1 MPRKPQQQRAKA
13 TVSSIVEAAMIV
25 LAKEGPQ
32 GVTTRK
38 IADVAGIGVG
48 SLYEY
53 FANREQVYDA
63 IFAQLVQDA
72 VKTIQPLI
80 PELVRLPIREAVRSL
95 LLKLRELL
103 MENDGRYL
111 KCVRYAP
118 HLAQRNPLE
127 PLRKVLTE
135 LLMQYVMRHP
145 EYMKVPNLATM
156 GYIHIHGGTFTVI
169 RHLADPSPPMSFEEL
184 ADGLA
189 DMVSY
194 CAEGG
199 LRDRAAGLR

>member
-1 MPRKPQQQRAKA
+1 MKYLTRMLAFTRLLVLRRQWKQIKQWLFLLSAEQESVLSALVYGEAQRAAKHPLPQFYA
-13 TVSSIVEAAMIV
+13 SEHVESYSPWGTAVDAAFEKTRTDNPQVQMRGV
-25 LAKEGPQ
+25 AVWLAVVYHE
-32 GVTTRK
+32 TRN
-38 IADVAGIGVG
+38 A
-48 SLYEY
+48 
-53 FANREQVYDA
+53 
-63 IFAQLVQDA
+63 
-72 VKTIQPLI
+72 
-80 PELVRLPIREAVRSL
+80 
-95 LLKLRELL
+95 
-103 MENDGRYL
+103 
-111 KCVRYAP
+111 
-118 HLAQRNPLE
+118 PLE

-145 EYMKVPNLATM
+145 QYMQVPNLATM

-169 RHLADPSPPMSFEEL
+169 RHLADPTPPMSFEEL